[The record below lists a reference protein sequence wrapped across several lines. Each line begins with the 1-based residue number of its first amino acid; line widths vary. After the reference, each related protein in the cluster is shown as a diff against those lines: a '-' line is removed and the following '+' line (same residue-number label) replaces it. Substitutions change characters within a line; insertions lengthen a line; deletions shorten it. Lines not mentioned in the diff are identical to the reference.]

1 MHPDKGA
8 KRIKTIFHEKERLM
22 CHVTRRQG
30 LALLAGLAFPFSTGF
45 ATEMTAINAYRF
57 SFPGLSGGEIK
68 LSDFKGKPILIVNTA
83 SQCGF
88 SGQLAGMEQL
98 YTRFGPRGLVV
109 IAVPSNDF
117 GGQEPGG
124 AEEIKATAM
133 GEYHATFPIT
143 AKQVVKGADAHPFY
157 QWTAQLKPSETPR
170 WNFHKYLIGRDGRL
184 AAIFPT
190 ATEPTDSR
198 VISAIVAELGDS

>member
-1 MHPDKGA
+1 MRH
-8 KRIKTIFHEKERLM
+8 FS
-22 CHVTRRQG
+22 RRQG
-30 LALLAGLAFPFSTGF
+30 LALLGSLAFAPSF
-45 ATEMTAINAYRF
+45 ARATDITAINAYRF
-57 SFPGLSGGEIK
+57 SFPALKGGDIK
-68 LSDFKGKPILIVNTA
+68 LADYKGKPILVVNTA

-98 YTRFGPRGLVV
+98 YTRYGPRGLIVL
-109 IAVPSNDF
+109 AVPSNDF

-124 AEEIKATAM
+124 VDEILATAQ
-133 GEYHATFPIT
+133 GEYHATFPIA

-190 ATEPTDSR
+190 ATEPTDAR
-198 VISAIVAELGDS
+198 VISAIVTELGDS